1 MFQGS
6 VPAPLRGVIHEAV
19 KGWGSSSVYV
29 GCSGNFTIE
38 RTLWDIGVRCHGND
52 VSLYSCSLG
61 ALFSR
66 QETTIRV
73 KSEFE
78 VDWDWLDPYLAVGQ
92 RERCAVLMLATTMLA
107 GLGRANA
114 YYERQRRAYR
124 EQWDTLFA
132 RQLRSWRRYL
142 SSWRLLRRGV
152 MTWFERVPEDAP

>member
-66 QETTIRV
+66 EETTIRV

-107 GLGRANA
+107 GLGRADRPQGGSQDA
-114 YYERQRRAYR
+114 GLWRSERQCALAGAGVLGGR
-124 EQWDTLFA
+124 
-132 RQLRSWRRYL
+132 L
-142 SSWRLLRRGV
+142 S
-152 MTWFERVPEDAP
+152 